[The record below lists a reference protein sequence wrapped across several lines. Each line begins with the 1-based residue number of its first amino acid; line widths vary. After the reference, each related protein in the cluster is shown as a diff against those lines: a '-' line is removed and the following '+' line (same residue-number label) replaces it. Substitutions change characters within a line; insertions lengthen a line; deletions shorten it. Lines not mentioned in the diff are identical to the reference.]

1 MRMLESIFGW
11 AAAAAFVLY
20 LYSAL
25 LGDTRSVHEYQI
37 TCAIFSIL
45 STSMWVK
52 RTFSAK
58 SCSILGNNHDNK
70 H

>member
-1 MRMLESIFGW
+1 MRVLEGILGW

-37 TCAIFSIL
+37 ICTIFAFLSIIL
-45 STSMWVK
+45 WVK
-52 RTFSAK
+52 RTFN
-58 SCSILGNNHDNK
+58 GN
-70 H
+70 